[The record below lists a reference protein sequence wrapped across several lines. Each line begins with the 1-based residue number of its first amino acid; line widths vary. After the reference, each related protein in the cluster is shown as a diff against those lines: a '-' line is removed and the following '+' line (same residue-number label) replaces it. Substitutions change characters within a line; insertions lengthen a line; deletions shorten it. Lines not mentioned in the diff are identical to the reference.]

1 MVDDDKTQAEGQKT
15 QMKTLLVYAPLTFDF
30 VYSKTFISFLEMT
43 SFEVQEKLAEKGI
56 NLKIL
61 IHKKFPIDLNR
72 NDAFTLATS
81 NKYKADYLMCCD
93 MDQVFKKDTILK
105 LLETLESEPEAQGV
119 TGVYFTKTP
128 PHRAVVGKYSPWSK
142 DLELKRESL
151 KSQGFISPDGQ
162 QTLYFRH
169 LQFFDVVQRVH
180 VFGIGCLL
188 LKTDFFKDLEQPMF
202 KYVNPY
208 STGGDFT
215 YQGHSEDMWFC
226 NQLYQKGI
234 KILVNPK
241 VQVGH
246 VVLKEIMC
254 NEAQD
259 N

>member
-1 MVDDDKTQAEGQKT
+1 MTDK
-15 QMKTLLVYAPLTFDF
+15 KTLLVYAPLTLDF
-30 VYSKTFISFLEMT
+30 IPSKVFTSFLEMT
-43 SFEVQEKLAEKGI
+43 GPEVQEKLAEKGI

-81 NKYKADYLMCCD
+81 NKYKADFLMCCD
-93 MDQVFKKDTILK
+93 MDQVFKKDTILN

-119 TGVYFTKTP
+119 TGVYFTKTF

-142 DLELKRESL
+142 DLELKRASL
-151 KSQGFISPDGQ
+151 QSQGFISSDGQ
-162 QTLYFRH
+162 QTLYFKH
-169 LQFFDVVQRVH
+169 LQFFDVIQRVH

-188 LKTDFFKDLEQPMF
+188 LRTDFFKDMEHPMF

-226 NQLYQKGI
+226 SQLYKKGI

-246 VVLKEIMC
+246 MVFKEITG
-254 NEAQD
+254 NEAEL
-259 N
+259 